1 MYEGAVDQGDRL
13 WVHHSTM
20 DNKSRSDIPPPP
32 PPDSSLPL
40 SGAAAARALF
50 QSKTSRGQDRAG
62 VGSTLVT
69 SLLHSRAISGINVNS
84 SGKQVTVTTSS
95 LDGKII
101 VWDAQSI
108 LLNVNAARLN
118 I

>member
-20 DNKSRSDIPPPP
+20 DNKSKSDIPPPP
-32 PPDSSLPL
+32 PSDSSAPL

-50 QSKTSRGQDRAG
+50 QSKTSRGQDKAG
-62 VGSTLVT
+62 GGSTPVT
-69 SLLHSRAISGINVNS
+69 YLLHSRAISGIIVS
-84 SGKQVTVTTSS
+84 KSGKQATVTTSS

-101 VWDAQSI
+101 VWDAQSV
-108 LLNVNAARLN
+108 LFNVNAATLN